1 MASNIII
8 RLKQKS
14 DNEAVAELI
23 RDSLNVWYNRHF
35 GIENLV
41 PSLEAASIYTRV
53 YDELDPDCCVV
64 AEDVDTGTL
73 AGSCFFH
80 PRPTHVSLGIMNVA
94 SAYFGQKVSSK
105 LLAYIVD
112 VAERRNQPLRLVSSA
127 MNLDSFS
134 LYNRFGF
141 VPRVMFQ
148 DMVLAVPE
156 DGFSVGAPAG
166 VIVRDAV
173 LSDVE
178 AIVALES
185 SINGVDRSKDY
196 RYFIENRAGIWGVSV
211 AANEATGEL
220 LGVMCSVK
228 DPGSAMVG
236 PGATRDEASAAALI
250 RYELNRY
257 RGKWSPV
264 VLIPTSAVEL
274 RRSMYAL
281 GARNVETHVA
291 QARGEVAQ
299 PKGVVVPSFMPETA

>member
-1 MASNIII
+1 MASKVII
-8 RLKQKS
+8 RLKKES
-14 DNEAVAELI
+14 DNEAVAALI
-23 RDSLNVWYNRHF
+23 RDSLNVWYGRHF

-41 PSLEAASIYTRV
+41 PSMEAASIYTRV

-64 AEDVDTGTL
+64 AEDAETGAL

-148 DMVLAVPE
+148 DMVVAVPE
-156 DGFSVGAPAG
+156 EGFPVAAPEG
-166 VIVRDAV
+166 TVVREATMD
-173 LSDVE
+173 DVE
-178 AIVALES
+178 GIVALES
-185 SINGVDRSKDY
+185 SVNGVDRSKDY

-211 AANEATGEL
+211 AVDVATGEI

-236 PGATRDEASAAALI
+236 PGAARDDARAAALI

-257 RGKWSPV
+257 RGEWSPV
-264 VLIPTSAVEL
+264 FLIPTDAVEL
-274 RRSMYAL
+274 RNAMYAL
-281 GARNVETHVA
+281 GAKNVETHVA
-291 QARGEVAQ
+291 QARGEVA
-299 PKGVVVPSFMPETA
+299 PKNGVVIPSFMPETA

>member
-134 LYNRFGF
+134 L
-141 VPRVMFQ
+141 
-148 DMVLAVPE
+148 
-156 DGFSVGAPAG
+156 
-166 VIVRDAV
+166 
-173 LSDVE
+173 
-178 AIVALES
+178 
-185 SINGVDRSKDY
+185 
-196 RYFIENRAGIWGVSV
+196 
-211 AANEATGEL
+211 
-220 LGVMCSVK
+220 
-228 DPGSAMVG
+228 
-236 PGATRDEASAAALI
+236 
-250 RYELNRY
+250 
-257 RGKWSPV
+257 
-264 VLIPTSAVEL
+264 
-274 RRSMYAL
+274 
-281 GARNVETHVA
+281 
-291 QARGEVAQ
+291 
-299 PKGVVVPSFMPETA
+299 